1 MRRKSSFDWRSI
13 SLSTLVTLPPSGL
26 RLAPLSGSCI
36 SRSLLGSMEYTRI
49 AARVRST
56 GANFASP
63 PTSGRL
69 SEAGSSAGF
78 TPPTLDVNFV
88 PTRSNHERVAPSNST
103 EHCSRTTEK
112 P

>member
-1 MRRKSSFDWRSI
+1 M
-13 SLSTLVTLPPSGL
+13 
-26 RLAPLSGSCI
+26 
-36 SRSLLGSMEYTRI
+36 
-49 AARVRST
+49 AASVRST

-69 SEAGSSAGF
+69 SEAGSSEGF
-78 TPPTLDVNFV
+78 MPPTLDVNFV
-88 PTRSNHERVAPSNST
+88 PIRSNHERTPRSPPT